1 MSQSHGF
8 EAWQI
13 RKPTLYARNGLVAS
27 QHWRASEIG
36 AQVLREG
43 GNAVDAAL
51 ATSFAIGVLEPWM
64 SGIGG
69 GGFMLI
75 HRAGESRS
83 WCIDGGMIAPRA
95 LDPDDYPLTGEQ
107 AGDLFGWPQVVADR
121 NLRGPLS
128 MAVPGLVA
136 LQGLAHERFGSRDWT
151 ELLTPAIGLAEA
163 GLEVDWYATLKI
175 AAAAH
180 DLTRDAESRRIY
192 LPDGFPPAAEW
203 GGAVPRIALGRLAD
217 TLRQLAETGPE
228 AFYRGELARR
238 LVADVRNQGGRMTP
252 EDLADYRASLVEAG
266 TLRYRDATV
275 DHATG
280 LSAGPSLAHALLALA
295 ERWRPA
301 SSRPNTEAYTAW
313 VASLKQAYAERL
325 AGMGHANPDSG
336 CTTHI
341 SVVDRE
347 GNLVALTQT
356 LLSVFGSRTVLP
368 DTGILMNNGI
378 MWFDPRPGRPNS
390 IAPGRRPLANMCP
403 TVIRRDDDLRVA
415 LGASG
420 GRRIMPAVMQLG
432 SLLIDYR
439 YDLDAAFDQPR
450 IDVSGDDTVLLD
462 ARLDPSIRAALAE
475 RHDTATVTH
484 GVYPNLFACP
494 NAVSWQA
501 DRQSGAAFIPS
512 PWAAVVGAD

>member
-1 MSQSHGF
+1 MSHSHAF

-13 RKPTLYARNGLVAS
+13 LKPARHARHGLVAS

-64 SGIGG
+64 SGLGG

-75 HRAGESRS
+75 HQAGESRS
-83 WCIDGGMIAPRA
+83 WCIDGGMVAPRG
-95 LDPDDYPLTGEQ
+95 LDPEDYPLTGEQ
-107 AGDLFGWPQVVADR
+107 AGDLFGWPQVADDR

-136 LQGLAHERFGSRDWT
+136 LQGLAHERFGTRDWA
-151 ELLTPAIGLAEA
+151 ELMAPAIELAEA

-175 AAAAH
+175 TAAAR
-180 DLTRDAESRRIY
+180 DLTRDPESRRIY

-203 GGAVPRIALGRLAD
+203 GGAAPRIALGRLAD
-217 TLRQLAETGPE
+217 TLKQLAEAGSE
-228 AFYRGELARR
+228 DFYRGALAHR
-238 LVADVRNQGGRMTP
+238 LIADVHAGGGRLDHD
-252 EDLADYRASLVEAG
+252 DLADYQARLVKAD
-266 TLRYRDATV
+266 TLRYRDAAV
-275 DHATG
+275 DHAPG
-280 LSAGPSLAHALLALA
+280 LSAGPSLAHALRSL
-295 ERWRPA
+295 EDWQPA
-301 SSRPNTEAYTAW
+301 GRQPDAATYTAW
-313 VASLKQAYAERL
+313 ADSLKLAYAERL
-325 AGMGHANPDSG
+325 ASMGHANPDPG

-403 TVIRRDDDLRVA
+403 TVIRRDDGLKAA

-420 GRRIMPAVMQLG
+420 GRRIMPAVLQLS

-439 YDLDAAFDQPR
+439 FDLDAAFDQPR
-450 IDVSGDDTVLLD
+450 IDVSGTNTVTLD
-462 ARLDPSIRAALAE
+462 ARLEPGIRAALAE
-475 RHDTATVTH
+475 HHDTVAVTH
-484 GVYPNLFACP
+484 AVYPNLFACP
-494 NAVSWQA
+494 NAVCWQEG
-501 DRQSGAAFIPS
+501 RQSGAAFIPS
-512 PWAAVVGAD
+512 PWAAVVTAD